1 MSNYAGDR
9 RPRGLKPVQRIELDE
24 RSTKRQ
30 WILLAVFIVIALVA
44 FGYGIHSF
52 LVSEKEP
59 QTGWHVIDPKT
70 DASLCGDDFIFNYCW
85 EKGGTK
91 EDYQRLVSLYAEAI
105 KTADRLFCLDGDS
118 LEDKNLK
125 AINASVN
132 EEIEIDAVLYRALE
146 PLVGAADRYLYM
158 APLHVEYRDTFL
170 GNGSAPILGELDPYE
185 NAETA
190 AYYAELAAFVRD
202 PEAVRLELL
211 GNNRVRLFVSQA
223 YLDFAEAHAID
234 VFVDLF
240 RLRNAVIVDYFA
252 DVLTAG
258 GFTYG
263 SISSYDGY
271 VRNLD
276 TRDNDY
282 AYNLFDRIGNEV
294 GPVARLGYRG
304 ATSIVYLRNHPLG
317 EQDARFFYLAF
328 DRTVPPYVAP
338 LDGKYR
344 TAFAGLVSLSETH
357 TCTEIALRLMPIY
370 VAETADEYALN
381 ALVSD
386 GIRSAW
392 CLGNNNA
399 VRYNHESLKPQEIF
413 SYDDATYSAVFV
425 K

>member
-146 PLVGAADRYLYM
+146 PLVGSADRYLYM

-304 ATSIVYLRNHPLG
+304 ATSIVYLRNYPLG
-317 EQDARFFYLAF
+317 EQDARYFYLAF
-328 DRTVPPYVAP
+328 DRTIPPYVDP

-344 TAFAGLVSLSETH
+344 TAFAGLVSLSEKH

-392 CLGNNNA
+392 CLGNNT